1 MNPSDKSGS
10 LPLPPSACLSLTLLY
25 LTRGQL
31 KHMGLGS
38 AVSASV
44 QNEIWFDDE
53 ILMQPAPVSLNDN
66 SPFFNEWL
74 SGFGCYTDK
83 HQVIYVCVCECV
95 FVYVL

>member
-1 MNPSDKSGS
+1 
-10 LPLPPSACLSLTLLY
+10 
-25 LTRGQL
+25 
-31 KHMGLGS
+31 MGLGS

-66 SPFFNEWL
+66 SPFFNGWL

-83 HQVIYVCVCECV
+83 HQVIYVCVCVCV
-95 FVYVL
+95 CVCARVCVCVSVYLFMYCRCQW